1 MAKVLII
8 DATPMFREFLKDKLI
23 TERVS
28 VEVATNRDA
37 YMKLLSSLPDLV
49 ILNLEKVGDEN
60 PVNENLQDFFQKKKR
75 DPNVGRTPIIILGPV
90 MEREE
95 VAKLIPFGI
104 IKYFTKPIK
113 FDVFFESLSK
123 VLKGNFI
130 VDPTPCVLD
139 LHLNNNIIFVEIA
152 LGLNRDKIS
161 LLKYKLSELIEN
173 NDLSYPKVVLMM
185 TGLSLSFVDGQN
197 LELLFN
203 NLLSDSH
210 IVKSYVKVLS
220 LDSIVFELVSGHPEY
235 EGIEVTKDLSSVLSK
250 IVDKRDVNE
259 ETSDTIVQ
267 RVLSDTGDYGSDEAS
282 IEMRFVSDSVKDDNS
297 ENGENDSASEDSGT
311 TIRVAVVDDDQ
322 IVRALL
328 QKSFQAIGAKAE
340 LFTSGKEFISRA
352 TASKEKIFDIVI
364 LDIFMEGTN
373 GMGGFDVLRAL
384 KANGIQTPV
393 IVYSQAIQRE
403 MIVKSLSLGARSY
416 LLKPQK
422 PEAVIHKTMEVLNAG
437 REF

>member
-1 MAKVLII
+1 
-8 DATPMFREFLKDKLI
+8 
-23 TERVS
+23 
-28 VEVATNRDA
+28 
-37 YMKLLSSLPDLV
+37 
-49 ILNLEKVGDEN
+49 
-60 PVNENLQDFFQKKKR
+60 
-75 DPNVGRTPIIILGPV
+75 
-90 MEREE
+90 
-95 VAKLIPFGI
+95 
-104 IKYFTKPIK
+104 
-113 FDVFFESLSK
+113 
-123 VLKGNFI
+123 
-130 VDPTPCVLD
+130 
-139 LHLNNNIIFVEIA
+139 
-152 LGLNRDKIS
+152 
-161 LLKYKLSELIEN
+161 
-173 NDLSYPKVVLMM
+173 MM

-352 TASKEKIFDIVI
+352 TASII
-364 LDIFMEGTN
+364 GTATE
-373 GMGGFDVLRAL
+373 FPHCWR
-384 KANGIQTPV
+384 
-393 IVYSQAIQRE
+393 
-403 MIVKSLSLGARSY
+403 SL
-416 LLKPQK
+416 P
-422 PEAVIHKTMEVLNAG
+422 
-437 REF
+437 